1 MVHGLHPTEPPPRP
15 PLRSLEVAV
24 AVARSGSLTA
34 AAAALGMTHGA
45 VSRHV
50 RTVEEWVNL
59 RLFERHG
66 RGVSPTQ
73 EGHVFFNQVERGFA
87 LIDQAAD
94 RWQRRRGRDVVRL
107 ATTPTFAKFWLLPRL
122 RRIEAIEPPIHIDLA
137 AQQGLADIEKGEVDI
152 AIRYSRRERL
162 PDAVRVFMTERL
174 FPVAAP
180 ELAHEIRD
188 GDVESLLSHPLLHD
202 TDATK
207 WRAWCASVVGK
218 PYSPRARD
226 RRFEDYPL
234 CLAAAEAGL
243 GVALAQCP
251 LIDEVIG
258 GMNLVR
264 LPFPEAASPLSYF
277 FLFAPGSPRPAVN
290 RLVERLVAEVL
301 TENSRMDDMP
311 ELQSKA
317 PQSG

>member
-1 MVHGLHPTEPPPRP
+1 MAHSSHISEPPPRP

-24 AVARSGSLTA
+24 AVAHCGSLTA
-34 AAAALGMTHGA
+34 AAAVLGMTHGA

-50 RTVEEWVNL
+50 RTVEDWVNL

-73 EGHVFFNQVERGFA
+73 EGHIFFNQVERGFA
-87 LIDQAAD
+87 LIDRAAD

-107 ATTPTFAKFWLLPRL
+107 STTPTFAKFWLLPRI
-122 RRIEAIEPPIHIDLA
+122 RRIESVEPPIHIDLA
-137 AQQGLADIEKGEVDI
+137 AQQGLADIEKGEVDV

-162 PDAVRVFMTERL
+162 PDAARVFMTERL

-180 ELAHEIRD
+180 ELAEEIGA
-188 GDVESLLSHPLLHD
+188 GDVGRLLAHPLLHD
-202 TDATK
+202 TDAAK
-207 WRAWCASVVGK
+207 WRAWCEAAVGQS
-218 PYSPRARD
+218 YSPRARD

-258 GMNLVR
+258 GLNLVR
-264 LPFPEAASPLSYF
+264 LPFPEAQSPLSYF
-277 FLFAPGSPRPAVN
+277 FLFAPGSLRPAVA
-290 RLVERLVAEVL
+290 RLVERLVAEVGAG
-301 TENSRMDDMP
+301 
-311 ELQSKA
+311 QSEQADA
-317 PQSG
+317 PAARRAAVQSG